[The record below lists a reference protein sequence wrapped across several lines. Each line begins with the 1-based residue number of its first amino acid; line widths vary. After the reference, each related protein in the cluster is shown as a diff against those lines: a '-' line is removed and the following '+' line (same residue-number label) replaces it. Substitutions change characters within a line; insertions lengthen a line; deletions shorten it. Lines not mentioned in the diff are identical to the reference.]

1 MPEMDTRE
9 SISTHSPQ
17 DEKSSGKKWHI
28 VLLLVVLLGL
38 LVGIYAFLA
47 NLTPQFRIHKE
58 PITNTS
64 TQSPEN
70 SPKINV
76 SFPHAVKELIDLY
89 PLLPSGY
96 GVYNVSTVSQGTE
109 VQMTGDLGEVTE
121 TTVQL
126 LYSGATEPLLLN
138 YNPSLNVFPQ
148 DLVDIFPTE
157 WYQIPRSEFIVNVRD
172 QYINSSRMVSATFL
186 VSADGSKQ
194 LTLLQVVP
202 RPNVSENAETD
213 SQLFYNF
220 NDEDSNG
227 ANVQ

>member
-1 MPEMDTRE
+1 METRE

-28 VLLLVVLLGL
+28 ILLVVVLLGL

-47 NLTPQFRIHKE
+47 NLTPQFRIQKD
-58 PITNTS
+58 PLTNTP

-70 SPKINV
+70 SKKINV
-76 SFPHAVKELIDLY
+76 SFPDAVKELNELY
-89 PLLPSGY
+89 PPLPSGY

-126 LYSGATEPLLLN
+126 LYSGVSEPLILN

-148 DLVDIFPTE
+148 DLVDIFPNE

-172 QYINSSRMVSATFL
+172 QYINPSRMVSATFL
-186 VSADGSKQ
+186 VKADGSKEV
-194 LTLLQVVP
+194 TLLQVVP
-202 RPNVSENAETD
+202 RPDLGESAETD